1 MNEAALKERLHTIAK
16 QKDITFNE
24 CWKHFLLERFLVRLA
39 ASSFTKNFI
48 FKGGLL
54 LSYIIDIGR
63 ETVDLDFV
71 LKNLNVEANELKV
84 AFEKIATSS
93 NNDGFIFHCEKIEK
107 LAHLHMNYPGYRI
120 TVDAQFGTLKDK
132 IHIDLGVGDVV
143 DPELL
148 TIDLLRYRDKP
159 IFEEDIKLMVY
170 PVETIFAE
178 KLETLIS
185 RGGINSRMKDY
196 HDLFLLTQHPNLLD
210 SEKLKKTITAT
221 FSHRGTELII
231 PIKFDGSGLEKLQG
245 LWSKHLRGLGDIL
258 DTLSLPRKIADVI
271 AAINLFLVRTNE

>member
-24 CWKHFLLERFLVRLA
+24 CWKQFLLERFLVRLA
-39 ASSFTKNFI
+39 GSKFTKNFI

-71 LKNLNVEANELKV
+71 LKNLSVEANELK
-84 AFEKIATSS
+84 ATFETIAA
-93 NNDGFIFHCEKIEK
+93 NKNDDGFTFVVEEIEK

-120 TVDAQFGTLKDK
+120 TVAAQFGTLKDK

-143 DPELL
+143 EPELL
-148 TIDLLRYRDKP
+148 TLNLLQYRDKP

-178 KLETLIS
+178 KLETAVS
-185 RGGINSRMKDY
+185 RGSINSRMKDY
-196 HDLFLLTQHPNLLD
+196 HDLFVLTQYPQLID
-210 SEKLKKTITAT
+210 PEKLKSAISVT
-221 FSHRGTELII
+221 FKHRETELII
-231 PIKFDGSGLEKLQG
+231 PIIFDESGIAQLQS
-245 LWSKHLRGLGDIL
+245 LWVRHLRGLGDVV
-258 DTLSLPRKIADVI
+258 DTLSLPEKISDVI
-271 AAINLFLVRTNE
+271 QSINKFLI